1 MSVETKKEETVQS
14 APQNKNIKS
23 TEYIYSDEKGNLY
36 DGVRVHA
43 EFEALIYPLT
53 REEFLDLETSLKAKG
68 CLDPIKVWKGY
79 IVDGHHRYK
88 ICEEKNIPYDVL
100 DMDFEDEWE
109 VKKWMIDNQ
118 LGRRNLTD
126 ASRIEYASLRVDI
139 IRGVAQRNQE
149 ANHFQQGNDLSKL
162 DSKTR
167 RYFERK
173 AEKRKVLVSSAIG
186 SIAGVGKRTVE
197 KYTYVKKHVDEE
209 TLKNLQQGKLV
220 PFGKKNKKKKLSID
234 GLYREL
240 RRKEKKERTP
250 HQSDED
256 QKELIQKS
264 FTLCADLRSNLR
276 GTDSKDEV
284 EKPYQGLR
292 HIGDIVKDLK
302 PEILSVP
309 PKELFKRIITHPI
322 DDLHR
327 YVDAGSI
334 DVIITEPPCKEEDID
349 LFDKLGDFARH
360 ALKDGGL
367 CVVIAGNRF
376 LPDFIEM
383 LHAHL
388 DYVWL
393 LSLDA
398 TARRYEAPSG
408 DITKL
413 WKPVLIFSKG
423 ETQMKTFSDIK
434 ESVENIV
441 HTFSNAGD
449 AVCDPFC
456 NRGEIVKI
464 CVEQC
469 RSLLASDM
477 DIAKTEALKEVLL

>member
-1 MSVETKKEETVQS
+1 MPISFGRSESFVEENFTYFINQQTHKEKTMSVETIKKEETVQS

-36 DGVRVHA
+36 DGVRIHP

-149 ANHFQQGNDLSKL
+149 EGRLQQGNDLSKL

-173 AEKRKVLVSSAIG
+173 AEKRKVLVSAAVG
-186 SIAGVGKRTVE
+186 SMAGVGKRTVE
-197 KYTYVKKHVDEE
+197 KYNYVKKHVDEE
-209 TLKNLQQGKLV
+209 TLKNLQQGRLV
-220 PFGKKNKKKKLSID
+220 PFGKKGKKKKLSID
-234 GLYREL
+234 GLYREF
-240 RRKEKKERTP
+240 KSKERKNHIT
-250 HQSDED
+250 
-256 QKELIQKS
+256 KEELEKEIKKIPKLS
-264 FTLCADLRSNLR
+264 ADLRSNAHGLNNKNNLN
-276 GTDSKDEV
+276 GSDSKDEE

-322 DDLHR
+322 DELYR
-327 YVDAGSI
+327 YVNAGSI

-360 ALKDGGL
+360 ALKDGGI
-367 CVVIAGNRF
+367 CVAIAGNRF

-388 DYVWL
+388 DY
-393 LSLDA
+393 
-398 TARRYEAPSG
+398 YG
-408 DITKL
+408 
-413 WKPVLIFSKG
+413 F
-423 ETQMKTFSDIK
+423 
-434 ESVENIV
+434 
-441 HTFSNAGD
+441 
-449 AVCDPFC
+449 
-456 NRGEIVKI
+456 
-464 CVEQC
+464 
-469 RSLLASDM
+469 
-477 DIAKTEALKEVLL
+477 